1 MPASRF
7 RNRLLPRRAGWPA
20 LDLCERAR
28 NLCQLQRLLP
38 GKAAAALLLTSLLLA
53 SGCRTSKDAVSAASQ
68 MAETAGAL
76 SAYYSS
82 LRTILANTDLVFQIN
97 DALYAKPYSAAN
109 RQLLADAESSLAKR
123 AALASE
129 LSAVCGQFSQLTQ
142 STAPGDVATAAA
154 KLQTEIDGLA
164 SVKASSAEQASM
176 KSALQLLVG
185 AVQSHKERDAARAMD
200 QLFSS
205 LAALF
210 DAESDVWQ
218 TREELFSRVAGNLAA
233 SLVESGSADNCSLLQ
248 QPLTPFGMSWSCT
261 AETRAKLQSLEL
273 AQLATRQKAFD
284 TSYDKTSTSMSQAL
298 REMPSRIHLLATDKP
313 FAYTRPPLTVANVEQ
328 WAAQAAAW

>member
-1 MPASRF
+1 MPARRF
-7 RNRLLPRRAGWPA
+7 RNPLRAALVGPRWILREPVHSLRRRSPGRVAG
-20 LDLCERAR
+20 
-28 NLCQLQRLLP
+28 
-38 GKAAAALLLTSLLLA
+38 GLLLTSLLLV

-76 SAYYSS
+76 SAYYSG

-97 DALYAKPYSAAN
+97 EALYAKPYSAEN

-129 LSAVCGQFSQLTQ
+129 LSAVSGQFWQLTH
-142 STAPGDVATAAA
+142 STAPADVATAAA

-164 SVKASSAEQASM
+164 SIKASSAQQASM
-176 KSALQLLVG
+176 KSALQLLVN
-185 AVQSHKERDAARAMD
+185 AAQEHKERDAARAMD

-218 TREELFSRVAGNLAA
+218 TREELYSRVAGNLAA

-248 QPLTPFGMSWSCT
+248 QPLTPLGMSWSCT

-273 AQLATRQKAFD
+273 AQLAVRQKAFD
-284 TSYDKTSTSMSQAL
+284 TAYDKTSTSMSQAL
-298 REMPSRIHLLATDKP
+298 HEMASRIHLLATGKP
-313 FAYTRPPLTVANVEQ
+313 FAYTMPPLTVANVEQ